1 MNFRLFNTL
10 VAVRKELSMEKVFI
24 IFRIFIG
31 FPKKVFKATVIF
43 LQIVTSERDLR

>member
-1 MNFRLFNTL
+1 MTLRLFNAL
-10 VAVRKELSMEKVFI
+10 VAMRKELSMEKIFI

-43 LQIVTSERDLR
+43 LKIMTSERDLR